1 MTSGLSAF
9 GFKEIVYGNVDG
21 FEMLQNVDTGFTV
34 FLLIFDKGK
43 LVLKFAYVLFDF
55 VNLNLGVLSRKGK
68 LVIFALGHGYAGRF
82 NQAVETVKLRLVG
95 VVLGQSRRAADE
107 RHIFGMKATGITAQV
122 KGLVK
127 LFKAA
132 ADRCK
137 LHFFN

>member
-1 MTSGLSAF
+1 
-9 GFKEIVYGNVDG
+9 
-21 FEMLQNVDTGFTV
+21 MLQNVDTGFTV